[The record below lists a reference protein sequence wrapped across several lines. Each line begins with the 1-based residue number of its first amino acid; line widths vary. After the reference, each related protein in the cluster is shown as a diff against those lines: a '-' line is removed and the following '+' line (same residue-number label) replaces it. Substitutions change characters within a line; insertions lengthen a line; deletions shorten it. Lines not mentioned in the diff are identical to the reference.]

1 MTTPTSS
8 TTSTVTFTASQVLVD
23 GSVQGV
29 GLARVSGT
37 VSARSGNTL
46 GIEEATLVQNGST
59 NTLVPGTTIVNVG
72 PPTPWSLFSDRAS
85 RMPSAAQQIS
95 VGSVI
100 EAFGTAS
107 NTSTG
112 QVLLDASAGRV
123 RLDLTSASGLV
134 TVQGSD
140 SLTLNL
146 TAFGGRAISAFDFV
160 GSGADPT
167 QYACGVQPS
176 TPDLTNSTVGAPV
189 IVTGF
194 PNAFATRGA

>member
-1 MTTPTSS
+1 MWDPS
-8 TTSTVTFTASQVLVD
+8 TLVTFF
-23 GSVQGV
+23 GQGV
-29 GLARVSGT
+29 EDAISV
-37 VSARSGNTL
+37 
-46 GIEEATLVQNGST
+46 
-59 NTLVPGTTIVNVG
+59 
-72 PPTPWSLFSDRAS
+72 
-85 RMPSAAQQIS
+85 QQIS

-123 RLDLTSASGLV
+123 RLDLTTASGLV

-146 TAFGGRAISAFDFV
+146 TMLGGRAISAFDFV

-167 QYACGVQPS
+167 QYGVAFGS
-176 TPDLTNSTVGAPV
+176 TPDLS
-189 IVTGF
+189 
-194 PNAFATRGA
+194 